1 MAFAYTNSKGQTYY
15 LHGREVELNNDQTR
29 TIYFFAKDRREG
41 VLDSVPS
48 GWQVMEG
55 RNALPVLSK
64 EDSERRNGSGRSS
77 GNGRSSSK
85 RSNSSGSKRSG
96 SRSGN
101 D

>member
-1 MAFAYTNSKGQTYY
+1 MAYAYTNSKGQTYY

-64 EDSERRNGSGRSS
+64 EGSERRNGNSNGNGGKRSS
-77 GNGRSSSK
+77 GRGK
-85 RSNSSGSKRSG
+85 RSN
-96 SRSGN
+96 

>member
-64 EDSERRNGSGRSS
+64 EDSERRNGSSS
-77 GNGRSSSK
+77 GNKRASSRGGRGK
-85 RSNSSGSKRSG
+85 RTN
-96 SRSGN
+96 N
-101 D
+101 

>member
-64 EDSERRNGSGRSS
+64 EGSERRE
-77 GNGRSSSK
+77 
-85 RSNSSGSKRSG
+85 SNGSKRSSRNGRG
-96 SRSGN
+96 SRNS
-101 D
+101 

>member
-55 RNALPVLSK
+55 RNALPDLSK
-64 EDSERRNGSGRSS
+64 EGSERRNGSG
-77 GNGRSSSK
+77 
-85 RSNSSGSKRSG
+85 SGSKRSG
-96 SRSGN
+96 SRGRGKRGN
-101 D
+101 S

>member
-41 VLDSVPS
+41 VLDSVPA

-64 EDSERRNGSGRSS
+64 ADSARQN
-77 GNGRSSSK
+77 GNGGKKAS
-85 RSNSSGSKRSG
+85 
-96 SRSGN
+96 SRSRSKSSN
-101 D
+101 N